1 MTITPQNIVLATT
14 NTGKIRELAEPLG
27 AFGISVL
34 GLDDFPQLGE
44 IEENGATFEENALIK
59 ARTVASATGLLS
71 VADDSGLMVDALNGA
86 PGIHSARYSNDWQ
99 SLPHESR
106 DNRNMRK
113 LLHEMAGIPDQK
125 RSCRFVCCMAA
136 VRPDGKEMCVRGV
149 WEGLLLHEPRGS
161 NGFGYDPVFFIPSL
175 GRSAAQLSREEKN
188 QLSHRGKALRAL
200 LSRWKELSR

>member
-1 MTITPQNIVLATT
+1 
-14 NTGKIRELAEPLG
+14 
-27 AFGISVL
+27 
-34 GLDDFPQLGE
+34 
-44 IEENGATFEENALIK
+44 
-59 ARTVASATGLLS
+59 
-71 VADDSGLMVDALNGA
+71 
-86 PGIHSARYSNDWQ
+86 
-99 SLPHESR
+99 
-106 DNRNMRK
+106 
-113 LLHEMAGIPDQK
+113 
-125 RSCRFVCCMAA
+125 MAA